1 MNELL
6 QYYLDKIAS
15 VRVSFLAFI
24 LLRLFTQSKATITVM
39 NAMNM
44 SRRATVIPAATEA
57 EVVIGTGA
65 AVTIVVGTGA
75 AVTIV
80 VGTGAAVAIVVATAK
95 QKKCI
100 GKVAFC
106 IHQYDNISSEM
117 LCILLEFCT

>member
-24 LLRLFTQSKATITVM
+24 LLRLFIQSKPTMTAK

-57 EVVIGTGA
+57 EVV
-65 AVTIVVGTGA
+65 
-75 AVTIV
+75 

-95 QKKCI
+95 QKKSVLV
-100 GKVAFC
+100 K
-106 IHQYDNISSEM
+106 
-117 LCILLEFCT
+117 LLFVSI